1 MKYVYAINIRRLM
14 NPPLPKGYWGNG
26 CVPMYAQIKAGELIE
41 QPIWKTAELIKQSKS
56 NASDEYVRSFID
68 FQELHHK
75 DGINAGTGNIYN
87 DLFWKLREYLSQIFM
102 LFRFSCWDHVKQE

>member
-1 MKYVYAINIRRLM
+1 M

-56 NASDEYVRSFID
+56 NTSDEYVRSFID

-75 DGINAGTGNIYN
+75 DGINAGTG
-87 DLFWKLREYLSQIFM
+87 KLYILRICFGNRWNTKVKVSCIFGF
-102 LFRFSCWDHVKQE
+102 LVGIV

>member
-75 DGINAGTGNIYN
+75 DGINAGTGNI
-87 DLFWKLREYLSQIFM
+87 
-102 LFRFSCWDHVKQE
+102 